1 MKIHF
6 FSEITQFFKSKIRK
20 NSGHMPNYSIRACI
34 MDGKV
39 KLMTGGR
46 MKLGISEWLSLS

>member
-20 NSGHMPNYSIRACI
+20 KSGHMPNYSIRACI